1 MVHIHFIS
9 VEVNCDGVNSV
20 RCPARITALPCRSV
34 FLPSGVIFFVS
45 ILWPK
50 RAEKG

>member
-1 MVHIHFIS
+1 MVHIHFVPI
-9 VEVNCDGVNSV
+9 EFKFDGVNSV
-20 RCPARITALPCRSV
+20 RCPARITALPRRCV
-34 FLPSGVIFFVS
+34 ILWSGVIFCVS